1 MTDQYGSDGDRD
13 GEGANASRKRRRPRR
28 PRLPGEPSLET
39 VLSDAAQRR
48 PVPAPAP
55 APPAPLPPHNNA
67 NKKHKKHK
75 NQPQPGQQGFGDRPA
90 FTPGRP
96 HQQQKA
102 FNNNSNRSRRVRPMG
117 REDEDLPM
125 REDGGQRA
133 AETWWAD
140 RWLAVLHRFGWKGR
154 LANGR
159 MYTDDGRVSNF
170 NVESGRIQAKVQG
183 SRTQPYDVTIQ
194 IRPLP
199 DIDWDLCVDILSC
212 QALFTAQLLAGDMP
226 QDIEEVFIAAYA
238 PLFPRSK
245 DDIKAH
251 CTCPDWANP
260 CKHIAAV
267 YYAMADAFDKDPFV
281 IFQLRGRDRDQLIGM
296 LRTQRVADARTGS
309 MLVETLDAGSLEPF
323 RFWQAGEEL
332 EGVQVQIK
340 EPPFPG
346 ATAKRLGRPP
356 FWRSPAD
363 PVTRLAEIYEA
374 IARRA
379 REVALNEV
387 LVP

>member
-1 MTDQYGSDGDRD
+1 MTDQQGSDAG
-13 GEGANASRKRRRPRR
+13 NAGRKRRRARR
-28 PRLPGEPSLET
+28 GRGGGEPSLDT
-39 VLSDAAQRR
+39 VLFDAAQG
-48 PVPAPAP
+48 PAAAP
-55 APPAPLPPHNNA
+55 PRAGAAPPAPLPPHA
-67 NKKHKKHK
+67 NGPKKHKQKQK
-75 NQPQPGQQGFGDRPA
+75 NGQPAAQGFGDR
-90 FTPGRP
+90 GGYQNNRP
-96 HQQQKA
+96 NHQGGNKS
-102 FNNNSNRSRRVRPMG
+102 FDRRSRRVRPTG
-117 REDEDLPM
+117 REDEELPGHEEDLS
-125 REDGGQRA
+125 RRA

-170 NVESGRIQAKVQG
+170 NVEAGRIMAKVQG

-194 IRPLP
+194 IRPLA
-199 DIDWDLCVDILSC
+199 DGDWDLCVDILSC

-226 QDIEEVFIAAYA
+226 QDIEEVFVAAYA

-296 LRTQRVADARTGS
+296 LRTQRAHDARTGS

-332 EGVQVQIK
+332 AGVHVHIK

-363 PVTRLAEIYEA
+363 PVTRLAEVYEA

-379 REVALNEV
+379 REVALNEG
-387 LVP
+387 